1 MLGRDVTV
9 AVDDMSDQGLG
20 KLWFIIG
27 AGVAYLSI
35 NFWSYSQQWRVELP
49 SIVKFN
55 TEIGSG
61 HRITHAAAIYGMML
75 LGPPLLLLLSLTAAY
90 ARRHA
95 KERPAFRIPKV
106 GGFGIDPASVTGR
119 RVQIATALVLLG
131 VPLAAQVHFF
141 LKFIDGTAYKRSV
154 SITGLDHFRYDSATA
169 FDGGFRYD
177 TVSYFPFIEPWLF
190 AGLELVILAL
200 AVQTFRRIYL

>member
-1 MLGRDVTV
+1 
-9 AVDDMSDQGLG
+9 MSDRGLG
-20 KLWFIIG
+20 KLWIIFG

-49 SIVKFN
+49 SLIKFN
-55 TEIGSG
+55 TEVGSS
-61 HRITHAAAIYGMML
+61 RQITHAAAIYGMLL

-95 KERPAFRIPKV
+95 KEPSAFRIPKI
-106 GGFGIDPASVTGR
+106 GGFDIDPGTRAGRWIQASTG
-119 RVQIATALVLLG
+119 LVLLG
-131 VPLAAQVHFF
+131 IPLAAQFHFF
-141 LKFIDGTAYKRSV
+141 LKFIDGTAQKGNAT
-154 SITGLDHFRYDSATA
+154 ITGLHHFRYDDATA

-190 AGLELVILAL
+190 AGLELAILVL
-200 AVQTFRRIYL
+200 AVRALRRILL